1 MDHSMYFID
10 RYDEV
15 WSFGDTSKKWPLGY
29 LMMTPPEEGQGEF
42 AEKIILTAPML
53 WNEVSRWADST
64 VGHRPAEYL
73 RWKEECAQILL
84 DRMEMMFPGFRG
96 CVEDYNTASPLT
108 VRDFYGVKEGAMCG
122 FSKDCHNLL
131 LSQVTVVTKIPNLL
145 LTGQNVTLHGFC
157 GVPLT
162 AINTCDVI
170 LGHNYVVNKIN
181 GIE

>member
-1 MDHSMYFID
+1 
-10 RYDEV
+10 
-15 WSFGDTSKKWPLGY
+15 
-29 LMMTPPEEGQGEF
+29 
-42 AEKIILTAPML
+42 
-53 WNEVSRWADST
+53 
-64 VGHRPAEYL
+64 
-73 RWKEECAQILL
+73 
-84 DRMEMMFPGFRG
+84 MEMMFPGFRG

-108 VRDFYGVKEGAMCG
+108 ARDFYGVKEGAMCG
-122 FSKDCHNLL
+122 FSKDWH
-131 LSQVTVVTKIPNLL
+131 NLL